1 MDATEQRLFGEF
13 HQPTSYF
20 FVWITL
26 KKKQSW
32 RLKFGLKVWCSSGTL
47 FCIFPYDANHPRDE
61 VLMHAGYHP
70 ALVLNSCV

>member
-1 MDATEQRLFGEF
+1 MQLNSGSSENFISLLHISLCGLL
-13 HQPTSYF
+13 
-20 FVWITL
+20 L

-47 FCIFPYDANHPRDE
+47 FCIFPYDTNHPRDE